1 MKIARKEKDFFKRKA
16 DELKRQKLDA
26 TGSFQEKRGNIVEAS
41 YRVAYLV
48 ARKKKPH
55 TIAEELILPCAK
67 EMVRLVHG
75 VEAAQKLS
83 DVSLSN
89 NTIQRIIGDMSGD
102 VKDQIIEEIKASPIF
117 AIQADESTDVA
128 MACQLLVYCRYL
140 FKAIIKEE
148 FLCCQNLETS
158 STATDV
164 MNAVSS
170 FFDKLTSMNTELH
183 LAYLV
188 DIFEIFN
195 QLNLR
200 LQGKDS
206 NLLSHCDS
214 IHALLAKLELCKK
227 RVSVGKFMMFPSLN
241 EVLADG
247 QLSSTLSKEIMDH
260 LSQLDDEFR
269 CYFPD
274 LSPQHAGLAKN
285 PFLCQVDDVL
295 EDAQGE
301 FIELIH
307 DSTAKNV
314 FPSNSLSSFWCSM
327 MESYPKISDLAVR
340 VLLPFASTYLCESGF
355 SSLLA
360 IKTKSRNK
368 LSVEDD
374 LRCAL
379 AATEPRI
386 HELVAQKQPQKSH

>member
-1 MKIARKEKDFFKRKA
+1 MLGSRSGFQAKVKSKA
-16 DELKRQKLDA
+16 
-26 TGSFQEKRGNIVEAS
+26 
-41 YRVAYLV
+41 
-48 ARKKKPH
+48 P
-55 TIAEELILPCAK
+55 
-67 EMVRLVHG
+67 
-75 VEAAQKLS
+75 
-83 DVSLSN
+83 
-89 NTIQRIIGDMSGD
+89 
-102 VKDQIIEEIKASPIF
+102 
-117 AIQADESTDVA
+117 
-128 MACQLLVYCRYL
+128 
-140 FKAIIKEE
+140 
-148 FLCCQNLETS
+148 
-158 STATDV
+158 
-164 MNAVSS
+164 NAVGVHCFIHREALASKSLPSGLLTIFTGIVKVVNYVKNSALNTRLFQQLCHDMESEHSS
-170 FFDKLTSMNTELH
+170 LLFYTSVRWLSAGRFLSRFFSLRQEVEMFLDVQKKCDLLEILKSEH
-183 LAYLV
+183 FEFRLAYLV

-206 NLLSHCDS
+206 NLLSH
-214 IHALLAKLELCKK
+214 
-227 RVSVGKFMMFPSLN
+227 F
-241 EVLADG
+241 LADG

-269 CYFPD
+269 RYFPD

-295 EDAQGE
+295 EDAQEE
-301 FIELIH
+301 FIELLH

-314 FPSNSLSSFWCSM
+314 FQSNSLSSFWCSM
-327 MESYPKISDLAVR
+327 MESSKISDLAVR

-386 HELVAQKQPQKSH
+386 HELVAQNNHKSPIEKYKERWVGLVANMLKGKALEVYDRMSVEDLNEYEEFKADILRAYELRPEAYRL

>member
-1 MKIARKEKDFFKRKA
+1 
-16 DELKRQKLDA
+16 
-26 TGSFQEKRGNIVEAS
+26 
-41 YRVAYLV
+41 
-48 ARKKKPH
+48 
-55 TIAEELILPCAK
+55 
-67 EMVRLVHG
+67 
-75 VEAAQKLS
+75 
-83 DVSLSN
+83 
-89 NTIQRIIGDMSGD
+89 
-102 VKDQIIEEIKASPIF
+102 
-117 AIQADESTDVA
+117 
-128 MACQLLVYCRYL
+128 
-140 FKAIIKEE
+140 
-148 FLCCQNLETS
+148 
-158 STATDV
+158 

-170 FFDKLTSMNTELH
+170 FFEKHGLSWNNLVGITTDGAPAMLGSRSGFQAKVKSKAPNAVGVHCFIHREALATKSLPSGLLTIFTGIVKVVNYVKNSALNTRLFQQLCHDMESEHSSLLFYTSVRWLSAGRFLSRFFLLRQEVEMFLDVQKKCDLLKILKSEHFELR

-214 IHALLAKLELCKK
+214 IHAFLAKLELYKK

-269 CYFPD
+269 RYFPD
-274 LSPQHAGLAKN
+274 LSPQHSGLAKN
-285 PFLCQVDDVL
+285 PFLCHVDDVL
-295 EDAQGE
+295 EDAQEE

-307 DSTAKNV
+307 DSTAKNA
-314 FPSNSLSSFWCSM
+314 FQSNSLSSFWCSM

-355 SSLLA
+355 SALLA

-379 AATEPRI
+379 ATTEPRI

>member
-1 MKIARKEKDFFKRKA
+1 
-16 DELKRQKLDA
+16 
-26 TGSFQEKRGNIVEAS
+26 
-41 YRVAYLV
+41 
-48 ARKKKPH
+48 
-55 TIAEELILPCAK
+55 
-67 EMVRLVHG
+67 
-75 VEAAQKLS
+75 
-83 DVSLSN
+83 
-89 NTIQRIIGDMSGD
+89 MSGD

-140 FKAIIKEE
+140 FKGIIKEE
-148 FLCCQNLETS
+148 FLCCENLETS

-170 FFDKLTSMNTELH
+170 FFEKLTSM
-183 LAYLV
+183 
-188 DIFEIFN
+188 
-195 QLNLR
+195 LNLR

-214 IHALLAKLELCKK
+214 LHALLAKLELCKK
-227 RVSVGKFMMFPSLN
+227 RVSVGNFMMFPSLN

-269 CYFPD
+269 HYFPD
-274 LSPQHAGLAKN
+274 LSPQHAGLAEN

-327 MESYPKISDLAVR
+327 MESYPKTRDLAVR

-360 IKTKSRNK
+360 IKTKSRNE

-386 HELVAQKQPQKSH
+386 HELVAQKQKQKSH

>member
-1 MKIARKEKDFFKRKA
+1 MAIKEKAITLFFITVGQVKCP
-16 DELKRQKLDA
+16 
-26 TGSFQEKRGNIVEAS
+26 SS
-41 YRVAYLV
+41 
-48 ARKKKPH
+48 
-55 TIAEELILPCAK
+55 LIPL
-67 EMVRLVHG
+67 LH
-75 VEAAQKLS
+75 
-83 DVSLSN
+83 SLSSSPVMLWRP
-89 NTIQRIIGDMSGD
+89 TSEVEMFLD
-102 VKDQIIEEIKASPIF
+102 VQKKCDLLEILKSEHF
-117 AIQADESTDVA
+117 
-128 MACQLLVYCRYL
+128 
-140 FKAIIKEE
+140 
-148 FLCCQNLETS
+148 
-158 STATDV
+158 
-164 MNAVSS
+164 
-170 FFDKLTSMNTELH
+170 ELR
-183 LAYLV
+183 LAYLM

-214 IHALLAKLELCKK
+214 IHAFLAKLELYKK

-269 CYFPD
+269 RYFPD

-295 EDAQGE
+295 EDAQEE
-301 FIELIH
+301 FIELLH

-314 FPSNSLSSFWCSM
+314 FQSNSLSSFWCSM
-327 MESYPKISDLAVR
+327 MESYPKISD
-340 VLLPFASTYLCESGF
+340 LLPFASTYLCESGF

-386 HELVAQKQPQKSH
+386 HELVAQNNHKSPIEKYKRAVHPSHVDE

>member
-1 MKIARKEKDFFKRKA
+1 MFLDVQKKCDLLEILKSEHF
-16 DELKRQKLDA
+16 ELR
-26 TGSFQEKRGNIVEAS
+26 
-41 YRVAYLV
+41 
-48 ARKKKPH
+48 
-55 TIAEELILPCAK
+55 
-67 EMVRLVHG
+67 
-75 VEAAQKLS
+75 
-83 DVSLSN
+83 
-89 NTIQRIIGDMSGD
+89 
-102 VKDQIIEEIKASPIF
+102 
-117 AIQADESTDVA
+117 
-128 MACQLLVYCRYL
+128 
-140 FKAIIKEE
+140 
-148 FLCCQNLETS
+148 
-158 STATDV
+158 
-164 MNAVSS
+164 
-170 FFDKLTSMNTELH
+170 

-214 IHALLAKLELCKK
+214 IHAFLAKLELYKK

-269 CYFPD
+269 RYFPD

-295 EDAQGE
+295 EDAQEE
-301 FIELIH
+301 FIELLH

-314 FPSNSLSSFWCSM
+314 FQSNSLSSFWCSM